1 MEENPYVGLLGLM
14 QQKGKE
20 VQSTYFRLGTVLQ
33 GDDKDIQI
41 IDVGGIPYRSR
52 EKELKKPQGLS
63 LVEGDELLMVT
74 LDNDQSMIIICKLE
88 EV

>member
-41 IDVGGIPYRSR
+41 IDVGGIP
-52 EKELKKPQGLS
+52 
-63 LVEGDELLMVT
+63 
-74 LDNDQSMIIICKLE
+74 
-88 EV
+88 